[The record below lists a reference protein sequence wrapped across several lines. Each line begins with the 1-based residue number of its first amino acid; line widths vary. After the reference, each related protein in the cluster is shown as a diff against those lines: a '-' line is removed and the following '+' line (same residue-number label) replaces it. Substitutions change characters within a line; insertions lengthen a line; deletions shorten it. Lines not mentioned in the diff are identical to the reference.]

1 MYLLEYTPQALHD
14 LQTIKAYIEE
24 NFGMSVA
31 SNKIKKLASTIRQ
44 LELFPHSGPP
54 LRDLLAVASDYRY
67 LVAGPNYVFYR
78 IEKQSIKIVRVLM
91 NSRISFKFFLEY
103 PISSDSD
110 SYWKES

>member
-44 LELFPHSGPP
+44 LELFPHS
-54 LRDLLAVASDYRY
+54 
-67 LVAGPNYVFYR
+67 
-78 IEKQSIKIVRVLM
+78 
-91 NSRISFKFFLEY
+91 
-103 PISSDSD
+103 
-110 SYWKES
+110 

>member
-24 NFGMSVA
+24 NFGLSVA
-31 SNKIKKLASTIRQ
+31 NNKIKKLTSTIRQ
-44 LELFPHSGPP
+44 LECFPYSWQS

-78 IEKQSIKIVRVLM
+78 IEKQNIKVVRVL
-91 NSRISFKFFLEY
+91 NEQQNFIQILFGISG
-103 PISSDSD
+103 SSDSD
-110 SYWKES
+110 SYWEES

>member
-78 IEKQSIKIVRVLM
+78 IEKQSIKIVRVL
-91 NSRISFKFFLEY
+91 NEQQNFIQIPVGISN
-103 PISSDSD
+103 SSDSD